1 MAAKLLHSLADDNP
15 DLQKQIG
22 CMTGVFQIFDRHQV
36 LTGRRLNQKR
46 LPPGDSHLKNGSS
59 ERECFN
65 AYNQNTTVDIN
76 LNKNLNEKQR
86 ISTESSRASFSS
98 SCSSSMSSSLDCNKT
113 AQPEASSFDRTI
125 FPETASRNPVIT
137 QPTTSA
143 HLGRHSLDLRDVVK
157 DSMYRE
163 ARGLSVKT
171 TAKEEAMSHIVKHKD
186 SLRALQASKSADGS
200 YRVGNKGKKTAPP
213 VDLKDSLK
221 VLAKLHEAPWYYN
234 ETKERPRSSYEAKDG
249 SWHTIPKDA
258 PRFSC
263 DGWGI
268 NHLSFESRDTIK
280 STPKLKEL
288 PRLSLDSRVISVSGS
303 NIDSRSN
310 YLSKDLESSSNSN
323 EKIFTLQQ
331 SLKTQKRP
339 PSVVAKLMGLEGLPD
354 SAITSHSQPGLIK
367 NSLVEHDDSFSRSLK
382 TNDLNRPIHI
392 PKSQRNSVKDPISP
406 RWKNPDLV
414 MKPISRL
421 PIEPAPWKQLDG
433 SRCSLKQPFK
443 PEKVPGKTPNLFPS
457 VYSEIEK
464 RLKDL
469 EFKQSGKDLRA
480 LKQILEAMQAKG
492 FLENRKEEQA
502 SNSVPLRDHE
512 PKCSSPSQKP
522 RLLGQ
527 QNQQKNHAGVPT
539 TRGSDSLRTCESPIV
554 IIKTAKL
561 VEKSGIPASSVI
573 PIDDLSSFHRI
584 PTGGHADSKKGSN
597 NSRTAKDQSPRNSQR
612 DSLASSSDK
621 RTVVKKN
628 TKSTQFL
635 TRSQQVPK
643 ESNPSSAR
651 SSGSVSP
658 RLSQKKLELEK
669 RSCPPTPP
677 SDTSKQRTQSNR
689 QPTEI
694 GSPGRKHRVKYPKV
708 PSSDDQ
714 LSQISNESRTS
725 SHQGDDTSLQ
735 SDGTTFDLKTDMEVT
750 STERSTDNY
759 SGQSP
764 TLNAASR
771 LVSGSL
777 QKKSTFMFEEDR
789 TSAELAVV
797 APEHPSP
804 VSVLDASVYRDDAL
818 SPVKQMP
825 NLIKGDVPK
834 DFHYQ
839 QSEDQWNPA
848 DNLLSNSVA
857 SGLSSDI
864 NRKKLQKIENLV
876 QKLRQ
881 LNSTHDESST
891 DYIASL
897 CENTNPDHRYIS
909 EILLASGL
917 LLRDL
922 SSGLSA
928 FQLHPSGHPI
938 NPELFFVLEQTKA
951 SNLVS
956 KEECS
961 PGKSFHS
968 KPNPEKFHRK
978 LIFDAVNEILVK
990 KLALVEPS
998 PEPWLKSDKLAKKTL
1013 SAQKLLKELCSEMEQ
1028 LLVKKSECSLEEE
1041 DGLKGILCYDVMHR
1055 SERWIDFHSDTS
1067 GVVLD
1072 VERLVFKDLVDEIVI
1087 GEAAGIRTKPGRS
1100 RRQLFGK

>member
-46 LPPGDSHLKNGSS
+46 LPPGDSHFKSGSS
-59 ERECFN
+59 ANECFN
-65 AYNQNTTVDIN
+65 AYNQNTTVDID
-76 LNKNLNEKQR
+76 LHKNLNEKQR
-86 ISTESSRASFSS
+86 ISAESSRASFSS

-113 AQPEASSFDRTI
+113 AQPEASSFDRI
-125 FPETASRNPVIT
+125 IYPETPSRNPVIT
-137 QPTTSA
+137 QPSTSA

-171 TAKEEAMSHIVKHKD
+171 TAKEEARSHIVKHKD
-186 SLRALQASKSADGS
+186 SPRALQASKSADGS
-200 YRVGNKGKKTAPP
+200 YRVGNKGKKNASP
-213 VDLKDSLK
+213 VDLKESLK

-234 ETKERPRSSYEAKDG
+234 ETKECPRSSYEAKDG
-249 SWHTIPKDA
+249 SWHTIPNDA

-288 PRLSLDSRVISVSGS
+288 PRLSLDSRVISVSES

-310 YLSKDLESSSNSN
+310 YVSKDLGGSSNSN

-331 SLKTQKRP
+331 SQKTQKRP

-354 SAITSHSQPGLIK
+354 SAFNSHSQPGFIK

-382 TNDLNRPIHI
+382 TNDPNRPIHI
-392 PKSQRNSVKDPISP
+392 LKSQRNLVKDPISP
-406 RWKNPDLV
+406 RWKNSDLV

-433 SRCSLKQPFK
+433 SRSLKQPFK

-512 PKCSSPSQKP
+512 TKCCGPSQKP

-573 PIDDLSSFHRI
+573 PIDDLSSLHRI

-628 TKSTQFL
+628 TKSTQSL
-635 TRSQQVPK
+635 IRSQEVPK

-669 RSCPPTPP
+669 RSRPPTPP
-677 SDTSKQRTQSNR
+677 SDTSKPNTQSNR
-689 QPTEI
+689 QPTEK

-708 PSSDDQ
+708 PLSDDQ

-735 SDGTTFDLKTDMEVT
+735 SDDTTFDLKTDMEVM

-764 TLNAASR
+764 TLNAARS
-771 LVSGSL
+771 LVSASL
-777 QKKSTFMFEEDR
+777 QKKSTLMFEEDG
-789 TSAELAVV
+789 TSAELAFV

-825 NLIKGDVPK
+825 NTIKGDVPK

-922 SSGLSA
+922 SSGLST

-951 SNLVS
+951 SNKVS
-956 KEECS
+956 NEECS

-1013 SAQKLLKELCSEMEQ
+1013 SAQKLLKELCSEMEH
-1028 LLVKKSECSLEEE
+1028 LLVKKSECSLEE
-1041 DGLKGILCYDVMHR
+1041 DGLKSILCYDVMHR
-1055 SERWIDFHSDTS
+1055 SESWIDFHSETS

-1087 GEAAGIRTKPGRS
+1087 GEAAGRRTKPGRS

>member
-22 CMTGVFQIFDRHQV
+22 CMNGVFQIFDRHQV
-36 LTGRRLNQKR
+36 LTGRRLSRKR
-46 LPPGDSHLKNGSS
+46 LPPGDSHFKNGSS
-59 ERECFN
+59 EMEFYN
-65 AYNQNTTVDIN
+65 TYNQNTTVDIN

-86 ISTESSRASFSS
+86 ISTELSRASFSS
-98 SCSSSMSSSLDCNKT
+98 SCSSSMSSLDCNKT
-113 AQPEASSFDRTI
+113 AQPEASSFDRII
-125 FPETASRNPVIT
+125 FPETPSRDPVIT
-137 QPTTSA
+137 QPSNSA

-157 DSMYRE
+157 GSMYRE

-171 TAKEEAMSHIVKHKD
+171 TAKEEAMSHVLKQKG
-186 SLRALQASKSADGS
+186 SPRPLQGSKSGDGS
-200 YRVGNKGKKTAPP
+200 YRFGNKGKKNAPP
-213 VDLKDSLK
+213 ADLKESLR
-221 VLAKLHEAPWYYN
+221 VPTKLNEAPWHYN
-234 ETKERPRSSYEAKDG
+234 ETKEHLRSSYEEKNG

-263 DGWGI
+263 DGWES

-280 STPKLKEL
+280 SIPNLKEL
-288 PRLSLDSRVISVSGS
+288 PRLSLDSRVFSVRGS
-303 NIDSRSN
+303 NFDSRSN

-323 EKIFTLQQ
+323 NKIFTLHQ

-339 PSVVAKLMGLEGLPD
+339 PGVVAKLMGLEALPD
-354 SAITSHSQPGLIK
+354 SEFSSHSQLGLIN

-382 TNDLNRPIHI
+382 TNDLNRPIRI

-414 MKPISRL
+414 MKPISRM

-433 SRCSLKQPFK
+433 GQSSLKQPFK
-443 PEKVPGKTPNLFPS
+443 HAKVPGKTPNLFPS

-502 SNSVPLRDHE
+502 SNFVPQTDHE
-512 PKCSSPSQKP
+512 PKCSSPTQKS
-522 RLLGQ
+522 RLLSQ
-527 QNQQKNHAGVPT
+527 QNQQKNHVGVPT
-539 TRGSDSLRTCESPIV
+539 TRGSDSLRTYESPIV

-573 PIDDLSSFHRI
+573 PIDGLFGVHKI
-584 PTGGHADSKKGSN
+584 PTGGHADSKKGSK
-597 NSRTAKDQSPRNSQR
+597 NSQTAKYRSPKNSQR
-612 DSLASSSDK
+612 DSLARSSDK
-621 RTVVKKN
+621 RTVVKN
-628 TKSTQFL
+628 TKSTQSL

-658 RLSQKKLELEK
+658 RLPQKKLELEK
-669 RSCPPTPP
+669 RSRPPTPP
-677 SDTSKQRTQSNR
+677 SDTSKPKTQSNR
-689 QPTEI
+689 QPTEV
-694 GSPGRKHRVKYPKV
+694 GSPGGKHRVRYPKV
-708 PSSDDQ
+708 PPSDDQ

-725 SHQGDDTSLQ
+725 SHQGDNTSLQ
-735 SDGTTFDLKTDMEVT
+735 SDGTIFDLKMDMEVT

-759 SGQSP
+759 SGQRP
-764 TLNAASR
+764 TLNAASS

-777 QKKSTFMFEEDR
+777 QKKSTLIFEEDG
-789 TSAELAVV
+789 TSAELAFV

-818 SPVKQMP
+818 SPVKKIP
-825 NLIKGDVPK
+825 NMIKGDGPK
-834 DFHYQ
+834 DVHEQ

-848 DNLLSNSVA
+848 DNLLSNSVVP
-857 SGLSSDI
+857 GLSSDI

-881 LNSTHDESST
+881 LNSTHDEAST

-922 SSGLSA
+922 SSGLST

-956 KEECS
+956 QEECS
-961 PGKSFHS
+961 PGESFHS
-968 KPNPEKFHRK
+968 KTNPEKFHRK

-990 KLALVEPS
+990 KLALVGLS
-998 PEPWLKSDKLAKKTL
+998 PEPWLKSGKLAKKTL

-1028 LLVKKSECSLEEE
+1028 LLVKKSECSLEE
-1041 DGLKGILCYDVMHR
+1041 DGLKSIFWYDVMRR
-1055 SERWIDFHSDTS
+1055 SESWVDFHSETS
-1067 GVVLD
+1067 GIVLD

-1087 GEAAGIRTKPGRS
+1087 GEAAGFRTKPGR

>member
-1 MAAKLLHSLADDNP
+1 
-15 DLQKQIG
+15 
-22 CMTGVFQIFDRHQV
+22 
-36 LTGRRLNQKR
+36 
-46 LPPGDSHLKNGSS
+46 
-59 ERECFN
+59 
-65 AYNQNTTVDIN
+65 
-76 LNKNLNEKQR
+76 
-86 ISTESSRASFSS
+86 
-98 SCSSSMSSSLDCNKT
+98 
-113 AQPEASSFDRTI
+113 
-125 FPETASRNPVIT
+125 
-137 QPTTSA
+137 
-143 HLGRHSLDLRDVVK
+143 
-157 DSMYRE
+157 MYKE

-171 TAKEEAMSHIVKHKD
+171 TAKEEAMSHVLKQG
-186 SLRALQASKSADGS
+186 SPRPLQGSKSADGS
-200 YRVGNKGKKTAPP
+200 FRFGNKGKKNAPP
-213 VDLKDSLK
+213 ADLKESLR
-221 VLAKLHEAPWYYN
+221 VPTILNEAPWHYN
-234 ETKERPRSSYEAKDG
+234 ETKEHLRSSYEEKNG

-258 PRFSC
+258 PRFSY
-263 DGWGI
+263 DGWEI
-268 NHLSFESRDTIK
+268 NHLSLESRDTIK
-280 STPKLKEL
+280 SIPNLKEL
-288 PRLSLDSRVISVSGS
+288 PRLSLDSRVFSVRGS

-323 EKIFTLQQ
+323 ETIFTLHQ

-339 PSVVAKLMGLEGLPD
+339 PGVVAKLMGLEALPD
-354 SAITSHSQPGLIK
+354 SEFTSHSQLGLIK

-382 TNDLNRPIHI
+382 TNDLNRPIRI
-392 PKSQRNSVKDPISP
+392 PKCQRNSVKDPMSP

-414 MKPISRL
+414 MKPISRM

-433 SRCSLKQPFK
+433 SQSSLKQPFK
-443 PEKVPGKTPNLFPS
+443 HAKVPGKTPNLFPS

-502 SNSVPLRDHE
+502 SNFCTPE
-512 PKCSSPSQKP
+512 
-522 RLLGQ
+522 
-527 QNQQKNHAGVPT
+527 
-539 TRGSDSLRTCESPIV
+539 GSDSLRTYESPIV

-573 PIDDLSSFHRI
+573 PIDGLFGVHKI
-584 PTGGHADSKKGSN
+584 PTGGHADSKKGSK
-597 NSRTAKDQSPRNSQR
+597 NSQTAKDRSPKNSQR

-621 RTVVKKN
+621 RTVVKN
-628 TKSTQFL
+628 TKSTQSL

-658 RLSQKKLELEK
+658 RLPQKKLELEK
-669 RSCPPTPP
+669 RSRPPTPP
-677 SDTSKQRTQSNR
+677 SDTSKPKTQSNR
-689 QPTEI
+689 QPTEV
-694 GSPGRKHRVKYPKV
+694 GSPGGKHRVRYPKV
-708 PSSDDQ
+708 PPSDDQ

-725 SHQGDDTSLQ
+725 SHQGDNTSLQ
-735 SDGTTFDLKTDMEVT
+735 SDGTIFDLKTDMEVT

-759 SGQSP
+759 SGQRP
-764 TLNAASR
+764 TLNASSS

-777 QKKSTFMFEEDR
+777 QKKSTLIFEEDG
-789 TSAELAVV
+789 TSAELAFVS
-797 APEHPSP
+797 PEHPSP

-818 SPVKQMP
+818 SPVKKIP
-825 NLIKGDVPK
+825 NMIKGDGPK
-834 DFHYQ
+834 DVHEQ

-848 DNLLSNSVA
+848 DNLLSNSVVP
-857 SGLSSDI
+857 GLSSDI

-881 LNSTHDESST
+881 LNSTHDEAST

-922 SSGLSA
+922 SSGLST

-951 SNLVS
+951 SNSVS
-956 KEECS
+956 QEECS
-961 PGKSFHS
+961 PGESFHS
-968 KPNPEKFHRK
+968 KTNPEKFHRK

-990 KLALVEPS
+990 KLALVGLS
-998 PEPWLKSDKLAKKTL
+998 PEPWLKSGKLAKKTL

-1028 LLVKKSECSLEEE
+1028 LLVKKSECSFEE
-1041 DGLKGILCYDVMHR
+1041 DGLKSIFWYDVMRR
-1055 SERWIDFHSDTS
+1055 SESWVDFHSETS
-1067 GVVLD
+1067 GIVLD

-1087 GEAAGIRTKPGRS
+1087 GEAAGFRTKPGR